1 MRFFIALEIPAESR
15 KQLKIIQKKLKQ
27 LIPQVKL
34 TDNEKLHL
42 TLAFVGEQP
51 DEYQE
56 PLTQVIKKAV
66 WGISPFEITPAYI
79 DAFPNLHHPTIFWV
93 GAKGDTDKLFIIRER
108 IKDGL
113 EDLGL
118 GVSPP
123 AGGRFVPHIAVGK
136 VRNFNLSRRE
146 EAELEKI
153 PLSAP
158 FYPIHITSIKLFQS
172 IPQHGFHQH
181 NTLAE
186 IKLTGTKGGIF

>member
-1 MRFFIALEIPAESR
+1 MRFFIALEIPAGSR

-27 LIPQVKL
+27 LIPQVRL

-42 TLAFVGEQP
+42 TLVFVGEQP
-51 DEYQE
+51 DEYQQ
-56 PLTQVIKKAV
+56 PLTQVVKKAV

-79 DAFPNLHHPTIFWV
+79 DAFPNLHHPAIFWV

-113 EDLGL
+113 ADLGL
-118 GVSPP
+118 LVDER
-123 AGGRFVPHIAVGK
+123 RFVPHIAVGK
-136 VRNFNLSRRE
+136 VRNFNLNRRE
-146 EAELEKI
+146 EVALEKI

-158 FYPIHITSIKLFQS
+158 FYPVHITSIKLFQS

-186 IKLTGTKGGIF
+186 IKLTGTKKGIF